1 MRILF
6 FGRLGDR
13 LGRETEVELPP
24 SVRTIADL
32 RRWLA
37 QARPE
42 VGEEFLGRTLRACVD
57 DVIVGDDA
65 PVGEENEV
73 AFFPPLSG
81 G

>member
-13 LGRETEVELPP
+13 IGRDAEIELPAD
-24 SVRTIADL
+24 VRNVADL
-32 RRWLA
+32 RRLLA
-37 QARPE
+37 TLKPE
-42 VGEEFLGRTLRACVD
+42 VGDEFLGRGLRAS
-57 DVIVGDDA
+57 VGDAVVNDDHPIDA
-65 PVGEENEV
+65 QSEV

>member
-13 LGRETEVELPP
+13 IGRETEVELPAD
-24 SVRTIADL
+24 VRNVADL
-32 RRWLA
+32 RQLLA
-37 QARPE
+37 RLKPE
-42 VGEEFLGRTLRACVD
+42 LGSEFLGRTLRACVD
-57 DVIVGDDA
+57 DVIVQDDE
-65 PVGEENEV
+65 PVTDASEV